1 MVAPF
6 SPKIKPISIAIDLC
20 RVKINPLNE
29 QPSSKPRCSLISEH
43 ILSMEHA
50 SVVFIDFQCCH
61 INTINLAVGITEVLD
76 YRVSN

>member
-6 SPKIKPISIAIDLC
+6 SPKISIAIDLS

-61 INTINLAVGITEVLD
+61 MNTINLAGRN
-76 YRVSN
+76 YRSFRL